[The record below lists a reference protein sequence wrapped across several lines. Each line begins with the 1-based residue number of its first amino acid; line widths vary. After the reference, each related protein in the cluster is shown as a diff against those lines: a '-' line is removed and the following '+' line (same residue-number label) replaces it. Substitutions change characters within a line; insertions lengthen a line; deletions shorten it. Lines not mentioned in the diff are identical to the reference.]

1 LPVGA
6 TTVVFG
12 LAAALAWG
20 AGDFGGGLASRRT
33 AVYGVVL
40 LSQLVGMALTFML
53 AVIREE
59 PFPAGTDLLLCVV
72 AGVLGGTGITALYR
86 GLAVG
91 RMGIVAPI
99 TGVLAA
105 LIPVAVGFVLDG
117 LPGAPVLLGIA
128 VAIVAVVLVSRVVDE
143 GGGRAGLPEAL
154 VAGVAI
160 GLFGVVIS
168 QLSEGAVFSALT
180 TIRIVQ
186 AGLVAGVVIGLRL
199 PWRLDRGVLL
209 PVAIVGSLDIA
220 GNAFYLL
227 AVQSGPLAVAAV
239 LSSLYP
245 VSTVILAAIL
255 LRERISRHHAVGIV
269 LAAVAIALIGAGSA

>member
-1 LPVGA
+1 M
-6 TTVVFG
+6 VFG

-40 LSQLVGMALTFML
+40 LSQLVGMALTFIV
-53 AVIREE
+53 AVVREE

-72 AGVLGGTGITALYR
+72 AGVLGGTGITMLYR

-117 LPGAPVLLGIA
+117 LPQAPVLLGIA
-128 VAIVAVVLVSRVVDE
+128 IAIVAVVLVSRVVDE
-143 GGGRAGLPEAL
+143 GGGRAGLSEAL

-209 PVAIVGSLDIA
+209 PVAIVGALDIA

-227 AVQSGPLAVAAV
+227 AVQSGPLAIAAV

>member
-1 LPVGA
+1 LPTGA
-6 TTVVFG
+6 TTVVLG
-12 LAAALAWG
+12 LAAAMAWG
-20 AGDFGGGLASRRT
+20 AGDFGGGLASRRA

-40 LSQLVGMALTFML
+40 LSQLVGMALTFIVAL
-53 AVIREE
+53 VRQE
-59 PFPAGTDLLLCVV
+59 PLPAGNDLVLCVV
-72 AGVLGGTGITALYR
+72 AGVFGGIGITALYR

-105 LIPVAVGFVLDG
+105 LIPVAVGFVIDG
-117 LPGAPVLLGIA
+117 LPDAPVVLGIA

-168 QLSEGAVFSALT
+168 QISEGAVFSALT
-180 TIRIVQ
+180 TIRMVQ
-186 AGLVAGVVIGLRL
+186 VALVAGVVIGLRL

-209 PVAIVGSLDIA
+209 PVAIIGALDIA

-227 AVQSGPLAVAAV
+227 AVQSGPLAVAAI

-245 VSTVILAAIL
+245 VGTVILAAVL

>member
-1 LPVGA
+1 M
-6 TTVVFG
+6 VFG

-20 AGDFGGGLASRRT
+20 AGDFGGGLASRRA

-40 LSQLVGMALTFML
+40 LSQLVGMALTFIV
-53 AVIREE
+53 AVVREE

-117 LPGAPVLLGIA
+117 LPEAPVLLGIA
-128 VAIVAVVLVSRVVDE
+128 IAIVAVVLVSRVVDE
-143 GGGRAGLPEAL
+143 GGGRAGLSEAL

-209 PVAIVGSLDIA
+209 PVAIVGALDIA

-227 AVQSGPLAVAAV
+227 AVQSGPLAIAAV

>member
-1 LPVGA
+1 M
-6 TTVVFG
+6 VFG

-20 AGDFGGGLASRRT
+20 AGDFGGGLASRRA

-40 LSQLVGMALTFML
+40 LSQLVGMALTFIV
-53 AVIREE
+53 AVVRGE

-117 LPGAPVLLGIA
+117 LPEAPVLLGIA
-128 VAIVAVVLVSRVVDE
+128 IAIVAVVLVSRVVDE
-143 GGGRAGLPEAL
+143 GGGRAGLSEAL

-209 PVAIVGSLDIA
+209 PVAIVGVLDIA

-227 AVQSGPLAVAAV
+227 AVQSGPLAIAAV

>member
-1 LPVGA
+1 M
-6 TTVVFG
+6 VFG

-20 AGDFGGGLASRRT
+20 AGDFGGGLASRRA

-40 LSQLVGMALTFML
+40 LSQLVGMALTFIV
-53 AVIREE
+53 AVVREE

-117 LPGAPVLLGIA
+117 LPEAPVLLGIA

-160 GLFGVVIS
+160 GLFGVVVS

-199 PWRLDRGVLL
+199 PWRLDRVVLL
-209 PVAIVGSLDIA
+209 PVAIVGALDIA

-245 VSTVILAAIL
+245 VSTVILAAVL